1 MFKNAPGVREEKKPV
16 INEEGRERET
26 RPGKKVK
33 EKGKEVVSRLLT
45 GTQGRCSDW
54 RAGRCGTKRRQPTVP
69 YWEEMRSE
77 SPELRSA
84 AV

>member
-1 MFKNAPGVREEKKPV
+1 M
-16 INEEGRERET
+16 
-26 RPGKKVK
+26 K

-77 SPELRSA
+77 IPELRSA